1 MALHPARFAWPLPL
15 PETPVG
21 SYPTISTIT
30 CVSHLASEM
39 RGHRLECFLLHVL
52 SSREREAPDVI
63 GARRPVVFG
72 LSSPQR
78 VRSDDPTGTQSG
90 S

>member
-15 PETPVG
+15 PGTPVG

-30 CVSHLASEM
+30 CVPTN
-39 RGHRLECFLLHVL
+39 RDHRLECFLLHVL
-52 SSREREAPDVI
+52 SSHIRVAPVWEAPDVI

-78 VRSDDPTGTQSG
+78 VRSDDPTGT
-90 S
+90 